1 MIEKLEYLNCFI
13 FGNLLTVGMIPMQTL
28 TETVVLGLVGG
39 FVAMLSKDIYQ
50 WVKNLLKRLK

>member
-1 MIEKLEYLNCFI
+1 MMEKLEYFGCF
-13 FGNLLTVGMIPMQTL
+13 FCGNVLTIGMIQMQTL
-28 TETVVLGLVGG
+28 TETIILGLVWG

>member
-1 MIEKLEYLNCFI
+1 
-13 FGNLLTVGMIPMQTL
+13 MIPMETL
-28 TETVVLGLVGG
+28 TETVILGLVGG